1 MSHHAIPA
9 PLATNQ
15 CCRQRHRN
23 HQLFMACVFQLKIR
37 DLRINGMITVKLS
50 DSGNEF
56 VDQSQYDKT
65 KKRRRLIVCVI
76 FIVSKLAMPF

>member
-1 MSHHAIPA
+1 MQFQPRWRPTSAVDNVTAI
-9 PLATNQ
+9 N
-15 CCRQRHRN
+15 
-23 HQLFMACVFQLKIR
+23 QLFMACVFQLKIR